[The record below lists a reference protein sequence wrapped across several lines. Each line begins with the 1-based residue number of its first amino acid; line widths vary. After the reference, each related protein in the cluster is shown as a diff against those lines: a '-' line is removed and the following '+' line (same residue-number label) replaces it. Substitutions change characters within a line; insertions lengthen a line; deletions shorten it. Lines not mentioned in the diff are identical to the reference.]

1 MRIFVTSA
9 AFNPA
14 APLQAFEEFHQGET
28 PAGEARA
35 ETWRIPARAIE
46 IGRLEAVQYRT
57 SKGGEVSSYLHKFEN
72 PPLLCTDGEG
82 HLFVAEAV
90 PINFRGIG
98 G

>member
-1 MRIFVTSA
+1 MKAFVTSA
-9 AFNPA
+9 AFNPGA
-14 APLQAFEEFHQGET
+14 AEAFEDFHQGEA
-28 PAGEARA
+28 PAGVMEF
-35 ETWRIPARAIE
+35 EGWKIPARVVE

-57 SKGGEVSSYLHKFEN
+57 TKAGEVSSYLHKFKD
-72 PPLLCTDGEG
+72 PPLLCTDGAG